1 MVRHGDK
8 EAAVRR
14 LLDTPH
20 PPVPPGLGARAAAL
34 GGRVRRRR
42 RTARRAGAALAGLA
56 ALCFAVWAAE
66 ARPWEPP
73 PAATTPPFAGP

>member
-1 MVRHGDK
+1 MRYVDK

-20 PPVPPGLGARAAAL
+20 PPVPAGLGARAAAR
-34 GGRVRRRR
+34 GGRLRRRERAVRRV
-42 RTARRAGAALAGLA
+42 GAVLAGLA
-56 ALCFAVWAAE
+56 ALGFTLWAAE

>member
-1 MVRHGDK
+1 MRHGGK
-8 EAAVRR
+8 EAAVLR

-20 PPVPPGLGARAAAL
+20 PPVPGDLAARAAAR
-34 GGRVRRRR
+34 GDRARRRQRALR
-42 RTARRAGAALAGLA
+42 RTGAALAGIA
-56 ALCFAVWAAE
+56 ALAFSLWAAE

>member
-1 MVRHGDK
+1 MSRYGDK

-20 PPVPPGLGARAAAL
+20 PPLPPGLGADAAAR
-34 GGRVRRRR
+34 GARVRRRERALR
-42 RTARRAGAALAGLA
+42 RTGAVLAALA
-56 ALCFAVWAAE
+56 ALGFAVWAAE
-66 ARPWEPP
+66 ARPWEVP

>member
-1 MVRHGDK
+1 MRYGDK

-20 PPVPPGLGARAAAL
+20 PPVPRDLGARAVAR
-34 GGRVRRRR
+34 GGRVRRRER
-42 RTARRAGAALAGLA
+42 ALRRAGGVLAGLV
-56 ALCFAVWAAE
+56 ALGFTVWAVE
-66 ARPWEPP
+66 VRPWEPP

>member
-1 MVRHGDK
+1 MRHGDK

-20 PPVPPGLGARAAAL
+20 PPVPSGLGARAAAR
-34 GGRVRRRR
+34 GDRVRRRE
-42 RTARRAGAALAGLA
+42 RALRGAGRVLAGLA
-56 ALCFAVWAAE
+56 VVALTLWAAE

>member
-1 MVRHGDK
+1 MRYGDK

-20 PPVPPGLGARAAAL
+20 PPVPRDLAARAAAR
-34 GGRVRRRR
+34 GGRARRRER
-42 RTARRAGAALAGLA
+42 ALRRAGGALAAVAVLGLT
-56 ALCFAVWAAE
+56 VWAAQ

>member
-1 MVRHGDK
+1 MRYGDK

-20 PPVPPGLGARAAAL
+20 PPVPRDLAARAAAR
-34 GGRVRRRR
+34 GGRVRRRERVVR
-42 RTARRAGAALAGLA
+42 RIGGVLAGLA
-56 ALCFAVWAAE
+56 ALGFTVWAVE
-66 ARPWEPP
+66 VRPWEPP

>member
-1 MVRHGDK
+1 MRYGDK

-20 PPVPPGLGARAAAL
+20 PPVPGDLAARAAAR
-34 GGRVRRRR
+34 GGRAGRRERALR
-42 RTARRAGAALAGLA
+42 RTGGVLAGIAALAFSL
-56 ALCFAVWAAE
+56 WAAE

>member
-1 MVRHGDK
+1 MSHGDK
-8 EAAVRR
+8 EEAVRR

-20 PPVPPGLGARAAAL
+20 PRVPAGLGARAAER
-34 GGRVRRRR
+34 GGRMRRRERAVRR
-42 RTARRAGAALAGLA
+42 TCGALAGLA
-56 ALCFAVWAAE
+56 ALALTVWAAE

>member
-1 MVRHGDK
+1 MRQGDK

-20 PPVPPGLGARAAAL
+20 PPVPGDLAARAAAR
-34 GGRVRRRR
+34 GDRVRRRERTLR
-42 RTARRAGAALAGLA
+42 RTGGALAGIAALAFSL
-56 ALCFAVWAAE
+56 WAAE

>member
-1 MVRHGDK
+1 MRHGEK

-20 PPVPPGLGARAAAL
+20 PPVPAGLGARAAER

-42 RTARRAGAALAGLA
+42 RALRRAGGVLAGIA
-56 ALCFAVWAAE
+56 ALCFALWAAE
-66 ARPWEPP
+66 ARPWEAP